1 MRPYFEQDG
10 VTIYHGACV
19 DVLAEMAARSVGF
32 VFLDPPYT
40 ESTHKA
46 ARTNKGKVNNS
57 APKQIDFPSIS
68 MSDLRLAFDAV
79 GRVAKRWV
87 VSTAAYQH
95 VAKLEDDPPLHL
107 RFIRCGVWTKIAPTP
122 QMNGDRPGTGW
133 EAVAI
138 LHADEGEKMRWA
150 RGGQSAVWHYR
161 AEMNGEYPTQK
172 PEPLIND
179 FISDFADP
187 SDDILDPFMGS
198 GTTLLCGWRRWHRV
212 TGCDIRE
219 AACEIAAK
227 RIEQAMRQG
236 RMPFVPVPTRKDQTA
251 LGF

>member
-19 DVLAEMAARSVGF
+19 DVLGTMEPRSVKIIIT
-32 VFLDPPYT
+32 DPPYT

-46 ARTNKGKVNNS
+46 ARTNKGKVGGS
-57 APKQIDFPSIS
+57 APKQIDFPS
-68 MSDLRLAFDAV
+68 MSAQEIGLAFDAMS
-79 GRVAKRWV
+79 RV
-87 VSTAAYQH
+87 VSRWIIATVAYQH
-95 VAKLEDDPPLHL
+95 AAGLEASPPSGG
-107 RFIRCGVWTKIAPTP
+107 RFVRCGAWTKIAPVP
-122 QMNGDRPGTGW
+122 QMNADRPGMGW
-133 EAVAI
+133 EAIAI
-138 LHADEGEKMRWA
+138 LHADDEKMRWN
-150 RGGQSAVWHYR
+150 GGGRSAVWTHR

-198 GTTLLCGWRRWHRV
+198 GTTLLCGWRRGHRV